1 MTRAI
6 EPTEPQ
12 LEAFM
17 KADQTAPIGMLNL
30 LKFRDKAEY
39 KDGRDAG
46 GLSGQDAYGLYG
58 LVAMEKIKAVGGRF
72 FWGSPS
78 SAPLIGSETDEWDMV
93 AIIRYPS
100 RKAFLEMIAMPDY
113 QAALAHREAGLAWQ
127 ALIPC
132 RGDAIPE

>member
-6 EPTEPQ
+6 EPTEAQ

-78 SAPLIGSETDEWDMV
+78 SAPLIGGETDEWDMV
-93 AIIRYPS
+93 AIVRYPS
-100 RKAFLEMIAMPDY
+100 RKAFLDMIAMPDY